1 MDRWPPPLT
10 GQAAR
15 VSTARLPVMHILTRY
30 GGVAVRP
37 SAAAGHC
44 PACVTSATRWNVT
57 RRPVNHRVPPPVK
70 DLAVPGHDRGPSRWR
85 IPAVAGVPRRCQ
97 QRRSGRP
104 ESDRAPP
111 CMRWRDPARPRRAGW
126 PVARPCRRR
135 APPAGAR
142 YPRKGPV
149 SRLLPRSRGHPQ
161 GGARFRTVKTFL
173 LPPRAP
179 RKSTR
184 PAISGSCPVHKVIH
198 RKQAVIR
205 IWRWLSTAYSQPIH
219 RPPERKPENTGTAG
233 AGCNRLSFSQRLSVT
248 HLVTGSD
255 VGTDGSR

>member
-30 GGVAVRP
+30 GGVAVRS

-57 RRPVNHRVPPPVK
+57 RRSVNHQVPPPVK
-70 DLAVPGHDRGPSRWR
+70 DLVVLGHDRGPSRWR

-111 CMRWRDPARPRRAGW
+111 CMRWRGPARPRRAGW

-142 YPRKGPV
+142 YPCEGPV
-149 SRLLPRSRGHPQ
+149 SRLLPRSG
-161 GGARFRTVKTFL
+161 V
-173 LPPRAP
+173 AP
-179 RKSTR
+179 RWCPFPDGQNISTASAGAAQE
-184 PAISGSCPVHKVIH
+184 PAASHFRFPRHPRTDPQKAGSYPHSAAVIH
-198 RKQAVIR
+198 QLIHN
-205 IWRWLSTAYSQPIH
+205 LST
-219 RPPERKPENTGTAG
+219 
-233 AGCNRLSFSQRLSVT
+233 
-248 HLVTGSD
+248 
-255 VGTDGSR
+255 GSRV